1 MYNEKDY
8 AFPDARSRSAVAAHL
23 ANVYWWMTLALLI
36 SGVAAWGVGTSP
48 ELSKILIKNPGLCF
62 ILILAELGLVM
73 GISFA
78 INKISASTAAALFI
92 AYSLLNGITLSFIF
106 VAYSMGTIASAFAVT
121 SATFVV
127 MALVGT
133 VTKMDLSGF
142 GTFFLML
149 LIGLIVASIVNIF
162 WVNDTL
168 TQIINYVGVLIF
180 TGLTAYDA
188 QKVKHLYLEH
198 ADGHPE
204 SLKKVAILGALTLYL
219 DFVNLFLFILRIF
232 GRRD

>member
-1 MYNEKDY
+1 MYNENDY
-8 AFPDARSRSAVAAHL
+8 SMPDSRSRAAVGAHL

-48 ELSKILIKNPGLCF
+48 ELAQILIKNPGLCF
-62 ILILAELGLVM
+62 ILILAEFGLVL
-73 GISFA
+73 GISLA
-78 INKISASTAAALFI
+78 INKMSAATATALFI

-106 VAYSMGTIASAFAVT
+106 LAYNMGTIASAFAVT
-121 SATFVV
+121 AGTFTV

-149 LIGLIVASIVNIF
+149 LFGLIIASIVNIF

-168 TQIINYVGVLIF
+168 AQIINYVGVLIF

-188 QKVKHLYLEH
+188 QKVKEMYLAQ
-198 ADGHPE
+198 ADDHPE
-204 SLKKVAILGALTLYL
+204 TLRKLAVLGALTLYL

>member
-1 MYNEKDY
+1 MYDEKDY
-8 AFPDARSRSAVAAHL
+8 AFPDSRSKAALGAHL

-48 ELSKILIKNPGLCF
+48 ELSRILMKNPGLCF
-62 ILILAELGLVM
+62 ILILAEFGLVM
-73 GISFA
+73 GISLA
-78 INKISASTAAALFI
+78 INKMSASTATALFI

-106 VAYSMGTIASAFAVT
+106 LAYNIGTIASAFAVT
-121 SATFVV
+121 AGTFTV

-149 LIGLIVASIVNIF
+149 LFGLIIASIVNIF

-168 TQIINYVGVLIF
+168 AQIINYVGVLIF

-188 QKVKHLYLEH
+188 QKVKQMYLAQE
-198 ADGHPE
+198 DDHPE
-204 SLKKVAILGALTLYL
+204 TLRKIAVLGALTLYL

>member
-1 MYNEKDY
+1 MYNENDY
-8 AFPDARSRSAVAAHL
+8 SFPDSRSRAAVGAHL

-48 ELSKILIKNPGLCF
+48 ELAKVLIKNPGLCF
-62 ILILAELGLVM
+62 ILILAEFGLVL
-73 GISFA
+73 GISLA
-78 INKISASTAAALFI
+78 INKMSAATATALFI

-106 VAYSMGTIASAFAVT
+106 LAYTQGTIVSAFAVT
-121 SATFVV
+121 AGTFTV

-149 LIGLIVASIVNIF
+149 LFGLIIASLVNIF

-168 TQIINYVGVLIF
+168 AQIINYVGVLIF

-188 QKVKHLYLEH
+188 QKVKEMYLAQ
-198 ADGHPE
+198 ADDHPE
-204 SLKKVAILGALTLYL
+204 TLRKLAVLGALTLYL